1 MNNINV
7 IILGRSDTQ
16 ELLGLF
22 PVYCKGSCT
31 GKVPCF
37 QFCQTQFS
45 RILDIYSVPIPLFN
59 KHQDMECFQEDSYI
73 LAVKPFLT

>member
-7 IILGRSDTQ
+7 IILGRSDAQ

-22 PVYCKGSCT
+22 PVYGKDGCT
-31 GKVPCF
+31 GNIPYF
-37 QFCQTQFS
+37 QIFQTQFS
-45 RILDIYSVPIPLFN
+45 RILEIYSVPIPLFN
-59 KHQDMECFQEDSYI
+59 KHQDMECVQEDNYI